1 MQIDFAHTFGAR
13 LRVLEEF
20 MLAQDPASA
29 QARIEEL
36 RCEVLRLVDLVK
48 LHPEIGRPAGILAAS
63 SIEGQRRLERVL
75 RLANDAGLPDSANM
89 CCALTSCFTHTQI
102 RGPRC
107 YQCVTTENW
116 DTRQL
121 C

>member
-75 RLANDAGLPDSANM
+75 RLANDAGFPDSANM

-102 RGPRC
+102 RWP
-107 YQCVTTENW
+107 
-116 DTRQL
+116 
-121 C
+121 